1 MLLLL
6 ILMLFWW
13 QARGTLVCVSL
24 NRCLIKLII
33 VKSSISR
40 PSCAKSTRFVTIEA
54 MITQL
59 GCGRRLAD
67 IKVIMDVT
75 GAASS
80 SHT

>member
-6 ILMLFWW
+6 MLVLFWW
-13 QARGTLVCVSL
+13 QARGTRVGVSL

-40 PSCAKSTRFVTIEA
+40 PSCVKSTRFVPVEA
-54 MITQL
+54 IVTEL

-67 IKVIMDVT
+67 IKVIMDGT
-75 GAASS
+75 GVSGS
-80 SHT
+80 GHT